1 MLSAWNLNAVKRGD
15 IKQNT
20 TNKTTGVIMF
30 LYNDK
35 PQTEKDKLL
44 YEIEQMI
51 YYSNNSLIIN
61 KLKIVKDRIN
71 KIISN

>member
-1 MLSAWNLNAVKRGD
+1 
-15 IKQNT
+15 
-20 TNKTTGVIMF
+20 MF

>member
-1 MLSAWNLNAVKRGD
+1 MF
-15 IKQNT
+15 IYQNDT
-20 TNKTTGVIMF
+20 
-30 LYNDK
+30 
-35 PQTEKDKLL
+35 PQTEKEKLL

-61 KLKIVKDRIN
+61 KLKIVKDKIN